1 MRMCIQDMVYVQL
14 FLFLFL
20 MSIFEFDAK
29 LSIEHFSIECHKT
42 ITKAITRAIWKKG
55 INLSQSMRT
64 QSKTDQTA

>member
-1 MRMCIQDMVYVQL
+1 MRMCIQDMVYEQL
-14 FLFLFL
+14 FFVLFL

-29 LSIEHFSIECHKT
+29 LSIEHFSIECHET
-42 ITKAITRAIWKKG
+42 ITKAITRANWKKG